1 MVVDYL
7 IISYKS
13 IFSKYKFFTA
23 EAYDNYKYNSILLY
37 QFRHPFIQISDV
49 CILTMTIET
58 NTHAVSKI
66 VFNGKTQIICL
77 QICQYKISKIVE
89 RLCE

>member
-1 MVVDYL
+1 
-7 IISYKS
+7 
-13 IFSKYKFFTA
+13 
-23 EAYDNYKYNSILLY
+23 
-37 QFRHPFIQISDV
+37 
-49 CILTMTIET
+49 MTIET

-77 QICQYKISKIVE
+77 QICQYKITKIVE